1 MTLHHFARKAMG
13 CDYEIWLAM
22 EEEAQAAQLA
32 FEAWDEVHRLE
43 RQLSL
48 YQPDSDLNYLNHHA
62 AQEPVRVEPGMFD
75 LLLTCKRIW
84 EETGGAFDAT
94 ITPLLRLYGFVDRQ
108 WRLPSQDE
116 IQETMERVGMEWVL
130 LEPEDRWVYY
140 GKPGIELSLG
150 AVGKGYAIARVA
162 GMLREYGVQSALLS
176 AGGSTIYAIGAP
188 PDADG
193 WQVGI
198 RDPDDETQ
206 RLDTIS
212 LRDAAFSTSGGY
224 EQFFEVEGARYAHIV
239 DPRTGRP
246 ATASATVSV
255 VAPDPT
261 LTDALSTAF
270 FVGGEP
276 LIEEYLT
283 QYPEVQVWHRS
294 AI

>member
-1 MTLHHFARKAMG
+1 
-13 CDYEIWLAM
+13 
-22 EEEAQAAQLA
+22 
-32 FEAWDEVHRLE
+32 
-43 RQLSL
+43 
-48 YQPDSDLNYLNHHA
+48 
-62 AQEPVRVEPGMFD
+62 
-75 LLLTCKRIW
+75 
-84 EETGGAFDAT
+84 
-94 ITPLLRLYGFVDRQ
+94 
-108 WRLPSQDE
+108 
-116 IQETMERVGMEWVL
+116 MERVGMEWVL

-162 GMLREYGVQSALLS
+162 RMLREYGVQSALLS

-224 EQFFEVEGARYAHIV
+224 EQFFEVEGVRYAHIV